1 MHNTLNI
8 LQTGVGVVGILG
20 NILIIL
26 ILSTKQMR
34 NSFNVL
40 LIVLSVFDITF
51 LIITI
56 LDYGLARGTTVYEG
70 GGNECLIPALQW
82 PIAYTSEVYAYL
94 FPQFLYPVNNII
106 YNGSIFLTIVV
117 AAER

>member
-34 NSFNVL
+34 NSFNIL
-40 LIVLSVFDITF
+40 LIVLSIFDITF

-56 LDYGLARGTTVYEG
+56 LDYGLARGITVYQG
-70 GGNECLIPALQW
+70 GGHA
-82 PIAYTSEVYAYL
+82 
-94 FPQFLYPVNNII
+94 
-106 YNGSIFLTIVV
+106 
-117 AAER
+117 